1 MSMNLSLRCSAIIT
15 TFPHIRRVNIAHWR
29 RINEDLARMRNGND
43 VKEKADRKLRTW
55 LGQRLGMATA
65 LFFTLDTRR
74 AARPSF
80 RFTFSFTIVT
90 PPTLDSTVKVNAPRR
105 RPDPPP
111 TLRLPAAAPALPTS
125 TGTAHICDTWTSQA
139 AHTIPTVPSPA
150 PGAGHLGLPARCHTG
165 PLIDPHATT
174 SSCYRCCARSGQS
187 SYRTSLLALRLPH
200 HKAIHAHV
208 ISFSP
213 PRARQTGTGRSR

>member
-1 MSMNLSLRCSAIIT
+1 MLGHYYNVPTHPESEHCSLATNKRRLSPNAKRQRCQRESRQEIENMARSTTWNGDSAFFYIIHAT
-15 TFPHIRRVNIAHWR
+15 RGAPILQVHVQLHTRHSPDTRLNHQ
-29 RINEDLARMRNGND
+29 
-43 VKEKADRKLRTW
+43 
-55 LGQRLGMATA
+55 GQRA
-65 LFFTLDTRR
+65 
-74 AARPSF
+74 
-80 RFTFSFTIVT
+80 
-90 PPTLDSTVKVNAPRR
+90 
-105 RPDPPP
+105 PPP